1 MKFIGTIL
9 WGSSAF
15 AVYSAE
21 NVPLKEEWDTAVLE
35 AGDGFLLPPH
45 LRLTL
50 VNDEPA
56 PAVLPRD
63 LSPSLEDE

>member
-21 NVPLKEEWDTAVLE
+21 KETLQAEWDGNILE
-35 AGDGFLLPPH
+35 VEGGLLIPKH

-50 VNDEPA
+50 VSDEPA
-56 PAVLPRD
+56 PAVLPPD

>member
-1 MKFIGTIL
+1 M
-9 WGSSAF
+9 
-15 AVYSAE
+15 YSAE
-21 NVPLKEEWDTAVLE
+21 KETLQAEWDENMLE
-35 AGDGFLLPPH
+35 IDGGLLIPNH

-56 PAVLPRD
+56 PAVLPGD